1 MRVLLD
7 SNVFL
12 WAATGARGI
21 STAGRAVLSDTTNE
35 RLLSSV
41 TPWELG
47 IKFSRN
53 KLDLPSSFLQFIR
66 VAMSDLQVTE
76 LPVSIVHALKS
87 AELPLIHGDPFDRML
102 VAQCQCDSLTL
113 VTADRVLHAYDVDLV
128 DARL

>member
-12 WAATGARGI
+12 WAATRARGI

-76 LPVSIVHALKS
+76 LPVSIVHALRS

-102 VAQCQCDSLTL
+102 VAQAL
-113 VTADRVLHAYDVDLV
+113 VEGVPIVSGDRRLSAYGVAV
-128 DARL
+128 IW